1 MKTFR
6 ALSALL
12 QHPEPDLIA
21 ALDEIDAVL
30 DAENVAPR
38 QSRDALQWLMSEL
51 RSGDIY
57 DLQET
62 WYNLFDR
69 TRSLTLHLFEHV
81 HGESRDRGQ
90 ALVDLKAVYEE
101 KGLEPDTKELPDF
114 LPLFLE
120 YLSLL
125 PLDEARNLLGETAHV
140 LVALAERLAKRKSP
154 YETILRTLLAI
165 AEAKP
170 DAKALEALREEV
182 EPAPDD
188 LAALDAA
195 WEEEA
200 VTFGPQAG
208 GGCRDDLAA
217 KIRQGRRPA
226 PGVEN
231 QIRTARENGAAVL
244 QS

>member
-6 ALSALL
+6 ALSALI
-12 QHPEPDLIA
+12 QHPGSEMIG
-21 ALDEIDAVL
+21 ALDEIETVL
-30 DAENVAPR
+30 DDEGIAPHGDRVALGLLIA
-38 QSRDALQWLMSEL
+38 DL
-51 RSGDIY
+51 RSRDIY

-62 WYNLFDR
+62 WHNLFDR
-69 TRSLTLHLFEHV
+69 TRSLSLHLFEHV
-81 HGESRDRGQ
+81 HGDSRDRGQ
-90 ALVDLKAVYEE
+90 ALVDLKTIYEE
-101 KGLEPDTKELPDF
+101 KGLSPDAKELPDF

-125 PLDEARNLLGETAHV
+125 PLDEARCLLGETAHV
-140 LVALAERLAKRKSP
+140 LTALAERLAKRKSP
-154 YETILRTLLAI
+154 YQAILRALVAI
-165 AEAKP
+165 ADAKP
-170 DAKALEALREEV
+170 DETALAALRAEN

-208 GGCRDDLAA
+208 CRDEFAA
-217 KIRQGRRPA
+217 KLRQGRRPA

-231 QIRTARENGAAVL
+231 QIRTARENSAAAL
-244 QS
+244 HS

>member
-12 QHPEPDLIA
+12 QHPEPELIE
-21 ALDEIDAVL
+21 ALDEIEIVL
-30 DAENVAPR
+30 DEEEIAPR
-38 QSRDALQWLMSEL
+38 QNRDALQWLVSEL
-51 RSGDIY
+51 RTGDIY
-57 DLQET
+57 DLQES
-62 WYNLFDR
+62 WHVLFDR
-69 TRSLTLHLFEHV
+69 TRSLSLHLFEHV

-90 ALVDLKAVYEE
+90 ALVDLKSIYEE
-101 KGLEPDTKELPDF
+101 KGLQPDTKELPDY

-125 PLDEARNLLGETAHV
+125 PLDEARTMLAETSHV

-154 YETILRTLLAI
+154 YETLLRTLVAI

-170 DAKALEALREEV
+170 DAKALEALRDEPD
-182 EPAPDD
+182 PAPDD

-208 GGCRDDLAA
+208 CRDDLAA

-226 PGVEN
+226 PGVEQ
-231 QIRTARENGAAVL
+231 QIRDARPQGAAGA
-244 QS
+244 QRI